1 MRKIDKPDDAT
12 MEAQRAALEQL
23 GAVFIEENGGG
34 IGVRLKFT
42 AAETRC
48 IATAIDTR
56 PSECNFLKKPR

>member
-12 MEAQRAALEQL
+12 IEAQRAALEQL

-42 AAETRC
+42 AAERSSFQC
-48 IATAIDTR
+48 QR
-56 PSECNFLKKPR
+56 QGR